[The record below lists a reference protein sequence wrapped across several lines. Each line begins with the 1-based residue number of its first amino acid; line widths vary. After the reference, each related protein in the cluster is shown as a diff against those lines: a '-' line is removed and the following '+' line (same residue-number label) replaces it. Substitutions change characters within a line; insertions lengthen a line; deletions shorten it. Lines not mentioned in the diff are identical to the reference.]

1 MNKNIPKLVKDDPWL
16 EPYAEI
22 ISGRIAEADKKETE
36 LTGNQSLS
44 DFATGYLFFGLH
56 KIENEW
62 IIREWLPN
70 ATHIYLIGTFN
81 DWQEK
86 KEYEFKFSGN
96 GVWELK
102 LAETALNHGDLYA
115 LSVHWAIN
123 LGKRIP
129 AWATRVVQDSSTHI
143 FNAQVWS
150 PENPYQWKNP
160 DFRRNNEPLLI
171 YEAHIGMAG
180 EEERVHTYTEFR
192 EEMLPRIK
200 ANGYNTIQLMAI
212 PNIPITEVLVTMCPV
227 FLPHLQGLEPRRN

>member
-102 LAETALNHGDLYA
+102 LAETALTTVICMHFRCIGQSILVNGFRR
-115 LSVHWAIN
+115 
-123 LGKRIP
+123 GQP
-129 AWATRVVQDSSTHI
+129 AWCRIHQPTFLTHRFGLPKIRINGEIRI
-143 FNAQVWS
+143 FS
-150 PENPYQWKNP
+150 ETMNP
-160 DFRRNNEPLLI
+160 
-171 YEAHIGMAG
+171 
-180 EEERVHTYTEFR
+180 
-192 EEMLPRIK
+192 
-200 ANGYNTIQLMAI
+200 
-212 PNIPITEVLVTMCPV
+212 C
-227 FLPHLQGLEPRRN
+227 